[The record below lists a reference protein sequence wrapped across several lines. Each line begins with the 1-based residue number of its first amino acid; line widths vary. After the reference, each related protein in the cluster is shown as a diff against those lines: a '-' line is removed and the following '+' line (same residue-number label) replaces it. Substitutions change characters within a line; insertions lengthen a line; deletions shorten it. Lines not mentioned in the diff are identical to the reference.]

1 MIDFVG
7 SNNVKGTHQKKTP
20 KKERKKETNKQ
31 TLVIKNILFPM
42 LKN

>member
-1 MIDFVG
+1 MINFVG
-7 SNNVKGTHQKKTP
+7 SNDVKGTHKKKTP
-20 KKERKKETNKQ
+20 KKEKKKE